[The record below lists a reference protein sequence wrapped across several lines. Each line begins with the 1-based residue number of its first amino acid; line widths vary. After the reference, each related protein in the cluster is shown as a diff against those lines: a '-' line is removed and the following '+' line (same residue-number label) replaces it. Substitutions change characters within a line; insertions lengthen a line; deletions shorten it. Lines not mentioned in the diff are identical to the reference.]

1 MDFISKLFLSQIN
14 FHISINSLNWK
25 ETLFGK
31 PVPLLFFFFKL
42 FIAFFSQVVLQ
53 KAWPFLI
60 LCSTSFFRVPF
71 LVSSLYYKMA
81 SKSLCLVLLLS
92 KIDNCNRKWRN
103 EKLSTTGVKFSWILH
118 KRFFSHSWQIL
129 TLFWLRGKIN
139 FWMHAHADFVHST

>member
-1 MDFISKLFLSQIN
+1 MDFISELFLSQIN
-14 FHISINSLNWK
+14 FHMSINSLNWK

-31 PVPLLFFFFKL
+31 PVSLLLFFKL

-53 KAWPFLI
+53 KACPFQI

-71 LVSSLYYKMA
+71 LMSSSHYKMA

-92 KIDNCNRKWRN
+92 KIDTCNRKWRN